1 MPPPEDFPFFI
12 PSSEHG
18 IRNKFQDPTALS
30 SPVIGT
36 TIQHGVQHWNV
47 GRVELRP
54 LKKEVSSERVNKV
67 IRIENSTQGVS
78 EE

>member
-1 MPPPEDFPFFI
+1 MPPPEDFPFFV

-18 IRNKFQDPTALS
+18 IRNKFQDPTALP

-36 TIQHGVQHWNV
+36 AVQHSVQHRNV
-47 GRVELRP
+47 GRVELRS
-54 LKKEVSSERVNKV
+54 LKKEASSERVNKV
-67 IRIENSTQGVS
+67 IWIENTTQGVR